1 MTGVGLIPTLLAMG
15 KMPRHVLIE
24 LTKVFVFSLV
34 VVTGLFEVGILVK
47 QLLKEGLPLLQI
59 ASLLPYIL
67 PEALRYAVPVTLL
80 LATTTI
86 YSRMS
91 GANEVVALKALG
103 ISPMAI
109 LWPALI
115 LAFLVSLATVWL
127 NDVAVSWGRQG
138 MKRVVVDAMEEIAY
152 SMLHKERCYRSPY
165 FTINVKRVEDRTL
178 IQPVVTIN
186 PRGNAPT
193 ITLDAES
200 AVLEVDR
207 RENVLQIEAVHG
219 AIEVEGR
226 GRVYFSTYKYE
237 MPLGD
242 YGTEGDSGGR
252 PANLPLWRI
261 PDETVRQ
268 RQAIERHREHLA
280 AAAAEQLLTGE
291 FNRLGGTEWARR
303 TAEGRVMQTRLCEL
317 RLEPFRRWAAGF
329 SCLCFVWVGA
339 PMAIWLRNRDF
350 LTSFFLCFAPILIVY
365 YPLLAY
371 GISGAKNGTIPP
383 YSVWA
388 GNLLLVAW
396 GTWLL
401 RKVLRY

>member
-1 MTGVGLIPTLLAMG
+1 MRI
-15 KMPRHVLIE
+15 MPRHVLTE
-24 LTKVFVFSLV
+24 LLKVFIFSLV

-67 PEALRYAVPVTLL
+67 PEALRYSVPVTLL
-80 LATTTI
+80 LATTTV

-109 LWPALI
+109 LWPAFI

-138 MKRVVVDAMEEIAY
+138 VRRVVVNAMEEIAY
-152 SMLHKERCYRSPY
+152 SMLRSERCYSSPY
-165 FTINVKRVEDRTL
+165 FTINVKRVEGRTL

-186 PRGNAPT
+186 ARGNSPS

-200 AVLEVDR
+200 AVLAVDH

-226 GRVYFSTYKYE
+226 GRVFFSTYKYE

-242 YGTEGDSGGR
+242 PSAEGESGIR

-261 PDETVRQ
+261 PSETVRQ
-268 RQAIERHREHLA
+268 RQAIEQHREHLA
-280 AAAAEQLLTGE
+280 AAAAEQLLMGE
-291 FNRLGGTEWARR
+291 FDRLGGADWARR
-303 TAEGRVMQTRLCEL
+303 TAQGRLMQLRLCEL
-317 RLEPFRRWAAGF
+317 RLEPFRRWSAGF

-350 LTSFFLCFAPILIVY
+350 LTSFFVCFAPILIVY

-383 YSVWA
+383 ISVWA
-388 GNLLLVAW
+388 GNLLLVVW